1 MIYKI
6 YALYIKLFCLLFLS
20 GHLFI
25 SCNDIYSEDK
35 MEGVI
40 LMSDVK
46 VDVEPDLTLPVGIE
60 RKVNYEIV
68 PDNVTDPELRWE
80 VADINV
86 AEILQDGVITTKN
99 IGKTLINI
107 SQNVA
112 FNVLRSINLNVVGPA
127 ESITLDNMEFYEGA
141 SIDILDYVT
150 VVPSDSYKVF
160 DYEISDETVISC
172 NNGILTGLKAGTSD
186 IMIKAKDGSGL
197 EARANVKVLESVPVE
212 QITFHEGQEFALN
225 EKAKL
230 KFSVYPVNGVIEVLN
245 WESSDDEILT
255 VTNKGFIE
263 AKNFG
268 TVTITVSNNNGIIAQ
283 VNATVAPGKINDYGE
298 YLNVYKLKIDGG
310 GVGVIESNKLVVTY
324 AKGKKRQDL
333 QRGTTYID
341 VSNYPILA
349 IKRES
354 DNIAKMWTNLDF
366 RIKQGNVWC
375 GVNEEQLKV
384 SNKIDINNN
393 TNVLW
398 VDMSSQSGFE
408 ALKSKEMTEMSQF
421 NFKIGH
427 NETVTGYTIH
437 WVKTFKSIDEL
448 NSFLEK
454 EDIK

>member
-160 DYEISDETVISC
+160 DYEISDETVIS
-172 NNGILTGLKAGTSD
+172 
-186 IMIKAKDGSGL
+186 
-197 EARANVKVLESVPVE
+197 
-212 QITFHEGQEFALN
+212 
-225 EKAKL
+225 
-230 KFSVYPVNGVIEVLN
+230 
-245 WESSDDEILT
+245 
-255 VTNKGFIE
+255 
-263 AKNFG
+263 
-268 TVTITVSNNNGIIAQ
+268 
-283 VNATVAPGKINDYGE
+283 
-298 YLNVYKLKIDGG
+298 
-310 GVGVIESNKLVVTY
+310 
-324 AKGKKRQDL
+324 
-333 QRGTTYID
+333 
-341 VSNYPILA
+341 
-349 IKRES
+349 
-354 DNIAKMWTNLDF
+354 
-366 RIKQGNVWC
+366 
-375 GVNEEQLKV
+375 
-384 SNKIDINNN
+384 
-393 TNVLW
+393 
-398 VDMSSQSGFE
+398 
-408 ALKSKEMTEMSQF
+408 
-421 NFKIGH
+421 
-427 NETVTGYTIH
+427 
-437 WVKTFKSIDEL
+437 
-448 NSFLEK
+448 
-454 EDIK
+454 